1 MFFWNKYFLIK
12 LISIST
18 EVASTIKISF
28 SCYFL
33 LKLILNNLLIKST
46 IYSIEYLEKRVWI
59 EDTVGTWFMLH
70 NFFNLELLFSSS
82 TTKDNL

>member
-1 MFFWNKYFLIK
+1 MFFWNKYFLTK

-33 LKLILNNLLIKST
+33 LKLILNNLLTKST
-46 IYSIEYLEKRVWI
+46 ICLTEYLEKRDGI
-59 EDTVGTWFMLH
+59 KDTVGTWSMLH
-70 NFFNLELLFSSS
+70 NFFLI
-82 TTKDNL
+82 